1 MLVRLSFFILFL
13 FILDLYLFSSI
24 SSLFNK
30 SNFHNK
36 LFSFTYWLVAFV
48 IYFIIFYVFINYER
62 RTPSVHFNNDIII
75 SSFIFIILFSKLIAL
90 FPIIFDDFL
99 RVFRF
104 LISIFS
110 DKSSRYTG
118 SKISRIDFLQKLSV
132 FLGSSLFLTLASG
145 IIFGRYN
152 FKIKNTN
159 VKIRNWNSELNG
171 LRIVHISDLHLGGF
185 NSIEKLEE
193 VVDLI
198 NNQNPDIFVFTGD
211 LVNNYYSEAIP
222 YVKVLQKIKSKYG
235 KFSVLG
241 NHDYC
246 DYVGWK
252 RSSEKWKD
260 NFKNMIS
267 IHKEIGFDLLLNEH
281 REIRINNISF
291 NLVGVENWG
300 AGNFNKDGDLKTSM
314 NLITNNNS
322 TILLSHDPSHWTTQ
336 VLDFPKTIDLQLAGH
351 THGMQFGVDTSFL
364 KWSPVKWRYKQWAG
378 LYSTN
383 NKHIYVNTGIGHLG
397 YAGRVG
403 IMPEI
408 TVLNLYS

>member
-36 LFSFTYWLVAFV
+36 LFSFTYWLVAFI

-90 FPIIFDDFL
+90 FPIIFDDLL

-104 LISIFS
+104 VISIFS
-110 DKSSRYTG
+110 DKSSGYTG

-222 YVKVLQKIKSKYG
+222 YVKVLQKIKAKYG

>member
-36 LFSFTYWLVAFV
+36 VFSFTYWLVAFI

-104 LISIFS
+104 VISIFS
-110 DKSSRYTG
+110 DKSSGYTG

-222 YVKVLQKIKSKYG
+222 YVKVLQKIKAKYG

-300 AGNFNKDGDLKTSM
+300 AGNFNKDGDLKRSM

>member
-36 LFSFTYWLVAFV
+36 VFSFTYWLVAFI

-90 FPIIFDDFL
+90 FPIIVDDFL

-104 LISIFS
+104 VISIFS
-110 DKSSRYTG
+110 DKSSGYTG

-222 YVKVLQKIKSKYG
+222 YVKVLQKIKAKYG

>member
-36 LFSFTYWLVAFV
+36 VFSFTYWLVAFI

-104 LISIFS
+104 VISIFS
-110 DKSSRYTG
+110 DKSSGYTG

-222 YVKVLQKIKSKYG
+222 YVKVLQKIKAKYG

-314 NLITNNNS
+314 DLITNNNS